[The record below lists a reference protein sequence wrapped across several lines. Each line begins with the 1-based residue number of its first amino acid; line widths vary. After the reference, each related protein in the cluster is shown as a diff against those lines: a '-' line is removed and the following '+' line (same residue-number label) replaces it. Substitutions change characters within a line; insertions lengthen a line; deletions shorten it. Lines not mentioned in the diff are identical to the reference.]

1 MPKELGDSVYGT
13 AVAVN
18 EESDGTNLTAGDA
31 VTVDGSQQVTPTGD
45 GDDLYGIVM
54 RASGDSDL
62 SSLSAGDEVVVAVA
76 GDVIGNA
83 GGSVTKGDLVETSGT
98 SGRLVQNSSGTE
110 QDVDEG
116 GSATYTIPTRTAKAL
131 TNSGGDA
138 RGHTLGANEALYLL
152 G

>member
-13 AVAVN
+13 AIAVN
-18 EESDGTNLTAGDA
+18 EESDGTNLSAGDA
-31 VTVDGSQQVTPTGD
+31 VTQDGNQQVTPTGD

-54 RASGDSDL
+54 RASGTSDL
-62 SSLSAGDEVVVAVA
+62 SDLSAGDEVVVAVG

-83 GGSVTKGDLVETSGT
+83 GGSITRGDVAETTAT
-98 SGRLVQNSSGTE
+98 SGRLGQNSTGTE

-116 GSATYTIPTRTAKAL
+116 GSATYTLAVDTAKAL
-131 TNSGGDA
+131 SNSGGTV
-138 RGHTLGANEALYLL
+138 RGHSLGANEAHFYL